1 MSASLDAFTEPH
13 PMHLTHAERFAG
25 GAAALLLAL
34 VLSACGGNDGAKPKP
49 DQKSTK
55 ASNVA
60 GKDEHRDEE
69 GAIKLTD
76 DEIKTAGIRVEPVH
90 EQELSNQLVVTATIQ
105 ANQDRLARLAP
116 RVPGRVASVRAQL
129 GERVAAGQALAVLD
143 SIEVGEARSA
153 HAQAESEARVTQ
165 ASLERA
171 QRLQA
176 EQIVSQ
182 KDFLRA
188 RAEHDKAQAA
198 LGAASEKLA
207 MLGVSVTRSGD
218 SVSTFALTA
227 PFAGTVI
234 EKKAVVGE
242 LAQPDKALFAIADLS
257 VLWIEANLMEKDLA
271 QVKVGDEVVVTVE
284 AYPKDQFKGRLTYIG
299 GMLDKETRTIKG
311 RVEVGNADGR
321 LKPEMFAS
329 AAIQTASKAKAI
341 VLPEEAVVLV
351 SGQSTVFIEEH
362 GGFEPRTIELGP
374 RLQGRVVVKAG
385 LKPDDIVVVSG
396 TYALKAR
403 LLKGQI
409 GEGHAH

>member
-1 MSASLDAFTEPH
+1 MPLDIQP
-13 PMHLTHAERFAG
+13 RFARRASAFVFALLLG
-25 GAAALLLAL
+25 ACGGGDGTKPAAAQKAAKQGAAA
-34 VLSACGGNDGAKPKP
+34 
-49 DQKSTK
+49 
-55 ASNVA
+55 
-60 GKDEHRDEE
+60 GKQEHPEE

-76 DEIKTAGIRVEPVH
+76 EEIKTSGVQVELVA
-90 EQELSNQLVVTATIQ
+90 EQELSNPLVVTATIH

-116 RVPGRVASVRAQL
+116 RVPGRIASVRAQL
-129 GERVAAGQALAVLD
+129 GERVAAGQTLAILD

-153 HAQAESEARVTQ
+153 HAQAASEARVTQ
-165 ASLERA
+165 GNLERA

-188 RAEHDKAQAA
+188 RAEHEKARAA
-198 LGAASEKLA
+198 LTAAGDKLN
-207 MLGVSVTRSGD
+207 MLGVSGARDGN
-218 SVSTFALTA
+218 VSSFALSA

-242 LAQPDKALFAIADLS
+242 LAQPDKTMFAIADLS

-271 QVKVGDEVVVTVE
+271 QVKVGDEAIITVE
-284 AYPKDQFKGRLTYIG
+284 AYPKDQFKGRLAHIG
-299 GMLDKETRTIKG
+299 GVLDKDTRTIPG
-311 RVEVGNADGR
+311 RIEVRNPDGR

-341 VLPEEAVVLV
+341 VLPDEAVVIV
-351 SGQSTVFIEEH
+351 SGQPTVFIEEH
-362 GGFEPRTIELGP
+362 GGFEPRPIELGQ
-374 RLQGRVVVKAG
+374 RLQGRVVVKNG
-385 LKPDDIVVVSG
+385 LKPGDVVVVSG